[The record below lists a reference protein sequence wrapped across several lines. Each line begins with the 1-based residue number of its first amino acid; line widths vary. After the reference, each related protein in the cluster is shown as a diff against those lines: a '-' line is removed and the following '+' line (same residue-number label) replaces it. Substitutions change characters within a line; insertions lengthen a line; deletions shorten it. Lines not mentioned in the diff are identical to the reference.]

1 MTITTGERERY
12 TPLNN
17 IPPNTKRNTT
27 GKAAGGAAKGVA
39 GDATSGAVG
48 DVASGAA
55 PDAAG
60 RGARSATKGVAE
72 NATSGVAGDAGG
84 GDAGGDARDVAGD
97 VAGLLRAGE
106 RALFEVGDLGASR
119 ASFAA
124 AYRAAGLA
132 FGRDVPSRPAPA
144 RDEASQ
150 SGPARDDASWS
161 SAGHGGGSWGGV
173 DGAEL
178 EALGRAALGL
188 GGLWAHERRGAAES
202 ALVRVRQRDALR
214 RLDPRSVMALRL
226 RIRLA
231 GEEDY
236 RSGGHAA
243 ILNLVGE
250 ARGAADP
257 VALAEALHLAHLC
270 ALGPGDGPLRQR
282 LAQDLTDQ
290 AARTG
295 RRFDLLLGLL
305 WQTVDLFLAGD
316 PHAYRRLA
324 ELRAALNGGHLAF
337 GYAVSAME
345 VMLAVRSG
353 RLDRAEAMAKECARL
368 GAAAGDVNTVG
379 WRAGQ
384 LGVIRWYQGRSAEL
398 VGGLGELVDSAA
410 LSLIDNS
417 AVAGLALAAASAG
430 DTRLATCTLARLCG
444 RDLGDLPRSSSW
456 LMALYCVVEAADLL
470 GDRETASRAYELLAP
485 FAHLPVVASRGAICL
500 GSVQHSL
507 GVAAL
512 TLDDA
517 DGAVRHLRE
526 AVRGN
531 LALGHWPA
539 TVLSRWR
546 LGQALVRRDGPD
558 AEAALRELAL
568 AESEAAQLGM
578 KLPEADVPAP
588 SVPRRERPSGPA
600 RCERHGRLWRVVS
613 GGREAVVEDGVGLRY
628 LAILLANPGAD
639 IPAVELAASAAL
651 TPAGSGPSG
660 GAAGEPGR
668 RGESV
673 QPVLDEQAK
682 REYKRRLADL
692 QDAVDAAEA
701 AGDAA
706 RAATA
711 TAERDWLISELAA
724 SAGLAGR
731 TRRFADADERARVS
745 VGKAIRRAL
754 DRVSAVDAVL
764 GAELGTAIHTGRR
777 CCYRPT

>member
-1 MTITTGERERY
+1 M
-12 TPLNN
+12 
-17 IPPNTKRNTT
+17 
-27 GKAAGGAAKGVA
+27 
-39 GDATSGAVG
+39 
-48 DVASGAA
+48 
-55 PDAAG
+55 
-60 RGARSATKGVAE
+60 
-72 NATSGVAGDAGG
+72 
-84 GDAGGDARDVAGD
+84 
-97 VAGLLRAGE
+97 AGLLRAGE
-106 RALFEVGDLGASR
+106 RALLDDGDLGASR
-119 ASFAA
+119 ANFAA
-124 AYRAAGLA
+124 AYRAADLA
-132 FGRDVPSRPAPA
+132 LG
-144 RDEASQ
+144 
-150 SGPARDDASWS
+150 RDDASE
-161 SAGHGGGSWGGV
+161 GGSDALGRGTA
-173 DGAEL
+173 GA

-214 RLDPRSVMALRL
+214 RLDPRSPMALRL

-243 ILNLVGE
+243 ILDLVGE
-250 ARGAADP
+250 ARRASDP

-270 ALGPGDGPLRQR
+270 ALGPDDGPLRHR
-282 LAQDLTDQ
+282 LAQELTDQ
-290 AARTG
+290 AAGTG

-305 WQTVDLFLAGD
+305 WQTVDLFLAGH

-324 ELRAALNGGHLAF
+324 ELRAAIGGGHLAF

-345 VMLAVRSG
+345 VMLAVRTG
-353 RLDRAEAMAKECARL
+353 RLDRAEALSKESARL

-384 LGVIRWYQGRSAEL
+384 LGVVRWYQGRSAEL
-398 VGGLGELVDSAA
+398 VGGLSELIDSAA
-410 LSLIDNS
+410 LSLIDN
-417 AVAGLALAAASAG
+417 APVAGLALAAATAG
-430 DTRLATCTLARLCG
+430 DTRLATGTLARLCG

-456 LMALYCVVEAADLL
+456 LMALYCVVETAHLL
-470 GDRETASRAYELLAP
+470 GDRETAARVYELLSP
-485 FAHLPVVASRGAICL
+485 YAHLPVVASRGAICL
-500 GSVQHSL
+500 GTVQHSL

-546 LGQALVRRDGPD
+546 LGQALARRDGPD
-558 AEAALRELAL
+558 AEPAARELAL

-578 KLPEADVPAP
+578 KLPPMERTATA
-588 SVPRRERPSGPA
+588 PRRERRSGPA

-628 LAILLANPGAD
+628 LAILLANPNAD
-639 IPAVELAASAAL
+639 IPAVELAASAAI
-651 TPAGSGPSG
+651 TPATSGEGLQARES
-660 GAAGEPGR
+660 AR
-668 RGESV
+668 HGESV
-673 QPVLDEQAK
+673 QPVLDERAK

-692 QDAVDAAEA
+692 QDAIDAAED
-701 AGDAA
+701 AGDAS
-706 RAATA
+706 RAAAA
-711 TAERDWLISELAA
+711 TAERDWLVSELAA

-754 DRVSAVDAVL
+754 DRISAADAVL